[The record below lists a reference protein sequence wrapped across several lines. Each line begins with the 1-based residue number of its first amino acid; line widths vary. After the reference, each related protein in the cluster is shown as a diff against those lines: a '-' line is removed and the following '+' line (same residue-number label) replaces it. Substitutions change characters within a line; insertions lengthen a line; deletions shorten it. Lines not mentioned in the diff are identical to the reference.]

1 MHKSIIN
8 PNISAHEELFG
19 IINFNLTPFAPPETR
34 ILVCDNPENRA
45 TYAPRGSY
53 GWYIGRSQLHHI
65 CFKCYM
71 TCTKVERTSDSVD
84 LLPHHFEITKT
95 SSAYVAAIAEL
106 KSICA
111 LENPTLASLLKVK
124 EPTLYAIKKLSKIFK
139 CAVQPPDTQ
148 WPQQGN

>member
-1 MHKSIIN
+1 
-8 PNISAHEELFG
+8 
-19 IINFNLTPFAPPETR
+19 
-34 ILVCDNPENRA
+34 
-45 TYAPRGSY
+45 
-53 GWYIGRSQLHHI
+53 
-65 CFKCYM
+65 M

-148 WPQQGN
+148 WPQQGIQFLRVEQLTPQVTRMVGETTQVPRVENQTPPTLEVEPIAPQIHVPEKKVPHQPQ